1 MHLGAKQP
9 SIYENT
15 AETGVGTVIEAA
27 PALIFGFLAE
37 KWVCYFLRFFTEQRS
52 WQNSTRRDLN
62 MKKTAGVAE
71 N

>member
-1 MHLGAKQP
+1 
-9 SIYENT
+9 
-15 AETGVGTVIEAA
+15 V
-27 PALIFGFLAE
+27 FCFLAV
-37 KWVCYFLRFFTEQRS
+37 KQAQYFSRFFTEQRS